1 MPSAVQQAGE
11 RLDADALIAQFADDV
26 VFRSPVTDVPICGR
40 EQAGELLRAV
50 FDAMERIDYR
60 AVVRDGD
67 LELLVMVA
75 TIAGREVHGIDLVRR
90 NDAGEIIEFAVYA
103 RPMAG
108 VALFAAAAG
117 PRLARKR
124 GRARAALVTAIAKPL
139 PGMLRR
145 GDRVVMRLAGVGR

>member
-26 VFRSPVTDVPICGR
+26 VFRSPVTDVPIRGR

-50 FDAMERIDYR
+50 FDAMDRIVYR
-60 AVVRDGD
+60 AVLREGD
-67 LELLVMVA
+67 LELLVITA
-75 TIAGREVHGIDLVRR
+75 TIGGREVEGIDLVRR
-90 NDAGEIIEFAVYA
+90 NDAGAIVEFAVYA

-108 VALFAAAAG
+108 IAVFAAEAG

-124 GRARAALVTAIAKPL
+124 GRFRAALVTALAKPL

-145 GDRVVMRLAGVGR
+145 GDRIVMRLVGIRS